1 MALLIPALGSIKGAG
16 ALTKVTSDLTD
27 TFEQARA
34 HAMSQNTYVYV
45 GLQEVDALSP
55 TSADGIGQMVVAA
68 VASKTGLR
76 PTNFTADTVAISKAL
91 PLDGAH
97 MTNTSSLVSTG
108 NMQRPA
114 VAAKQAVDL
123 SQTPAVTT
131 YRFAWPLGAA
141 PGVARYNFSRVV
153 EFDPQGVARVPSA
166 TTPTLEPYI
175 ELGLVPARGNSAT
188 ASSNQAVIQ
197 INGITGSARLFRP

>member
-1 MALLIPALGSIKGAG
+1 
-16 ALTKVTSDLTD
+16 
-27 TFEQARA
+27 
-34 HAMSQNTYVYV
+34 
-45 GLQEVDALSP
+45 
-55 TSADGIGQMVVAA
+55 
-68 VASKTGLR
+68 
-76 PTNFTADTVAISKAL
+76 
-91 PLDGAH
+91 

-114 VAAKQAVDL
+114 VAGKQAVDL

-131 YRFAWPLGAA
+131 HRFAWPLGAA